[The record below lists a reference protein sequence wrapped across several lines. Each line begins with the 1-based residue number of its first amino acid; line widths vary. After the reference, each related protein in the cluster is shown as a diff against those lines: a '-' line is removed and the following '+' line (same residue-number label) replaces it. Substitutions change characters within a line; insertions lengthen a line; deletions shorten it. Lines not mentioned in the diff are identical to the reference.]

1 MDVLY
6 HSYNL
11 YCINH
16 AKVLIIFHFQ
26 FSVFNLIST
35 FAHRFKHIV
44 LYKMTSRR
52 LIRIKVLQLLYSYT
66 KKEGVTITE
75 VERDLFKS
83 ITKSTDLYY
92 HIFLLITEIQRRAF
106 LKIDAARNRKLASQR
121 ELNPNT
127 RFIDNPVINQIA
139 NNRKFKTYV
148 STNLI
153 SLNECQDVVALLY
166 DRLLEMDF
174 FKLYMSKPSL
184 TYEDHKK
191 LVLDMIT
198 DLIAEDED
206 FDQAMEEKNI
216 FWNDDF
222 ELVLSIVYKTV
233 KNMKES
239 YTEDTVFFISLYN
252 EEEDLSFAKTLFRKS
267 ILDMKENLELV
278 DQFTTNWELDRI
290 SDMDKLIMDAAI
302 CELKYFPS
310 IPVKVTL
317 DEYIEISKNYCSP
330 KSSGFIN
337 GVLDKTV
344 ALLKEKNEI
353 RKVGRGLME

>member
-1 MDVLY
+1 M
-6 HSYNL
+6 
-11 YCINH
+11 
-16 AKVLIIFHFQ
+16 
-26 FSVFNLIST
+26 
-35 FAHRFKHIV
+35 
-44 LYKMTSRR
+44 
-52 LIRIKVLQLLYSYT
+52 
-66 KKEGVTITE
+66 
-75 VERDLFKS
+75 
-83 ITKSTDLYY
+83 
-92 HIFLLITEIQRRAF
+92 
-106 LKIDAARNRKLASQR
+106 
-121 ELNPNT
+121 
-127 RFIDNPVINQIA
+127 
-139 NNRKFKTYV
+139 
-148 STNLI
+148 
-153 SLNECQDVVALLY
+153 
-166 DRLLEMDF
+166 
-174 FKLYMSKPSL
+174 

-198 DLIAEDED
+198 ELIAEDED

-239 YTEDTVFFISLYN
+239 YSEDTVFFISLYN

-302 CELKYFPS
+302 CELEIFPLYPREGDS
-310 IPVKVTL
+310 GRVYRDFQKL
-317 DEYIEISKNYCSP
+317 LFP

-353 RKVGRGLME
+353 RKVGRGLMEVILPPIPPLQRGELITRRFPSRVTRVRGRSHFTNSTFGLLLFCS